1 MFKALLLIFL
11 GGEGLLSRM
20 SSDKLYDMQCAC
32 GLRVNDEMSKKD
44 CEESAMLEDSNQ
56 ASNKMINFNSLQNAF
71 LRKKTKGCYFT
82 ITSLVGYIIFCS
94 S

>member
-11 GGEGLLSRM
+11 GGEVLS
-20 SSDKLYDMQCAC
+20 SSKSSGERYDMQCDC

-56 ASNKMINFNSLQNAF
+56 ASNQIIPYQFS
-71 LRKKTKGCYFT
+71 TKCL
-82 ITSLVGYIIFCS
+82 S
-94 S
+94 